1 MLHDGPLR
9 DAYGLALHVAVMTM
23 ASSTSFFVVVVRLR
37 IHHQRVLKTS
47 IPLNQ
52 EHSFEHLAEEP
63 LTLFRDV
70 MRSISATRAA
80 CPWAKAQR
88 RSVRGR
94 WRGWDTVRAL
104 LKPTTVLNFPTTL
117 VHSSCELGFSTAS
130 HHKNYSPP
138 PAPQEEE
145 KWYPVSDMVL
155 ASTTYAEAWVL
166 ERFVLSLEI
175 LRVEL
180 LLLLMPKLLSCNRAI
195 FVCLPRL
202 LAGAARMRG
211 LRWSGWE
218 LKSITGGIRRLSQ
231 VIMAFGVISARLR

>member
-1 MLHDGPLR
+1 VGESP
-9 DAYGLALHVAVMTM
+9 
-23 ASSTSFFVVVVRLR
+23 
-37 IHHQRVLKTS
+37 
-47 IPLNQ
+47 
-52 EHSFEHLAEEP
+52 
-63 LTLFRDV
+63 
-70 MRSISATRAA
+70 
-80 CPWAKAQR
+80 KAQR
-88 RSVRGR
+88 SRTMAGMGHRPGAPQ
-94 WRGWDTVRAL
+94 THHRA
-104 LKPTTVLNFPTTL
+104 
-117 VHSSCELGFSTAS
+117 
-130 HHKNYSPP
+130 P